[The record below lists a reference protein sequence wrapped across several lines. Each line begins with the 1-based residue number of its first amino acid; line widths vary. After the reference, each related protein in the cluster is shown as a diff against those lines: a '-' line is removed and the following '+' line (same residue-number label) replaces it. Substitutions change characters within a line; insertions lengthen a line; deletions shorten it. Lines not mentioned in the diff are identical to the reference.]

1 MLSVHTTLWGY
12 YSKKA
17 RCKNVEGV
25 YIAFSQIQVK
35 LCKFRA
41 LVSTGLYRAIAL
53 LFVHALPYLSVYCRV
68 LTELD
73 PCIPVAL
80 FALSDY

>member
-1 MLSVHTTLWGY
+1 MSTPHYGDIIAKRLDARTL
-12 YSKKA
+12 
-17 RCKNVEGV
+17 RE

>member
-1 MLSVHTTLWGY
+1 MSTPHYGDIIAKRLDARTLT
-12 YSKKA
+12 
-17 RCKNVEGV
+17 E

-35 LCKFRA
+35 LCMFRA
-41 LVSTGLYRAIAL
+41 LVATGLYRAIAL